1 MALSSDD
8 LEQVRM
14 VVRAELQQT
23 PPASSGGRILRS
35 LLFPFLALAIVFV
48 AVLSLHIFVI
58 AVFTIYHLMHP

>member
-1 MALSSDD
+1 
-8 LEQVRM
+8 M